1 MTNSKPVP
9 ATKRANLPREVAHD
23 AAFQKDWARHQKAGR
38 TNLAKAKEAMLLLIA
53 NDRPLP
59 PEWRDHA
66 LQGEWADHREL
77 HFGGDALLIYT
88 ADATRVTFVRL
99 GTHSEL
105 FGR

>member
-1 MTNSKPVP
+1 MSSKPVQ
-9 ATKRANLPREVAHD
+9 AAKRASLPLEVALD
-23 AAFQKDWARHQKAGR
+23 SAFQKDWARHQKAGR
-38 TNLAKAKEAMLLLIA
+38 TNLAKAKEAILLIIA
-53 NDRPLP
+53 NDGPLP
-59 PEWRDHA
+59 PEWKDHA
-66 LQGEWADHREL
+66 LQGEWSDHREL